1 MNKKLLFFNKEGD
14 NLNVKWNKVEN
25 RWESDLIFEENS
37 SDTFKT
43 LGLYIF
49 EKVDGIDFISEDLIL
64 EKWQLFNEKGILLK
78 EGSDKRFKINKIE
91 PTNNDSSFFSK
102 WIYIDN
108 SNEIK
113 LGSLIRFKSN
123 IFEFQDI
130 NRNYEVINKK
140 KDAILIISQINNNQ
154 FNIDYSPTYSIS
166 SEYINKNIEIIN
178 SISILDYKD
187 SSDNSKLSFW
197 NERNFWKKLINGR
210 KLSII
215 NSENN
220 NSVVTLK
227 NKSLEDS
234 VYYSYY
240 IDEDELSPNSKLIME
255 VNLLTNVPVIYN
267 GPIQIN
273 TNNIQ
278 FLNIPKRLL
287 PGTLFR
293 IPESALN
300 TSEFEIDNIEKFDLI
315 LTNKI
320 FNIGN
325 QVIWNNKIYQC
336 ITAYEF
342 NILSPITPTDTLYW
356 TEDITYLPIKNTAL
370 IENITYAS
378 IQLTTNR
385 IFYTQEGEND
395 NKKTISKFVENWKD
409 DLNALNIELLFN
421 GSKLMAKLKFGSL
434 YADVKFYNNSL
445 SNEITNVD
453 NTFSKNLEVFEKLKS
468 EDNTDISVR
477 NRISVK
483 IEDISDF
490 GLKIYI
496 NNELYEQSTL
506 FVVESNLVNKKR
518 TIDRTLREWYK
529 KWKQD
534 LSKLGIIIS
543 LSSSKNSSFY
553 FNTVNISTQYPN
565 VPFKVDIKMG
575 DLGVYKIRY
584 KDISFLEIGS
594 GLSIQINNI
603 DYYSSRMN
611 TIGETLDFWIEK
623 WSIILENMGIFVEK
637 INNETITINILRQ
650 DAINTFKID
659 VYNPILPGESNFIMT
674 DRIVRNMG
682 MLITSNSA
690 LLIDN
695 NESFIKPGI
704 SVGTVIN
711 LLNTT
716 YTYNNQEYNILFLDN
731 KMINFSYQG
740 PFWGSENTCTGTQ
753 SIIVE
758 YSDGSTYSLCENINA
773 LNLGSSFDAS
783 NFDDGFNII
792 EMGNNQYSIETN
804 NLLSEP
810 FDILYNDLSQKFFVL
825 TNNLESWDAE
835 TKIRIK
841 NILLPLNLGSKK
853 IKFNNLNNYLYVLTY
868 DKIYKIDT
876 IIDEIISTININ
888 WEPSDIEFDNIGNVY
903 VSYISENLISIYD
916 SSDNIIGDINTDAPI
931 SKMENQKTSIFGTKL
946 NDELIEFKSDLN
958 IYATYSITNINNT
971 LLNYEPLETILAIGD
986 NLFRIDSGTQTQ
998 IIGVT
1003 GSSSSNIKYNK
1014 LVNNILISKSDG
1026 EIVSLD
1032 SNLSIIYKSQISNY
1046 GELSFSG
1053 YDGDYYLS
1061 SNQKIIIVDS
1071 RNGFVKLSET
1081 IPGGNLTKISYI
1093 PNRRSMLFIQKTSNR
1108 IVEILVNVTDEFIIE
1123 NLSGLEIFQN
1133 NFGTLSSD
1141 YQNVDGVWLKTRDT
1155 IRKPRHGYS
1164 FRNKR
1169 MNFKIELENDP
1180 EEIFILDFSGDN
1192 LESSGPYTYTGNKPL
1207 DVISLNREENKD
1219 ITKVDKPEYQKTI
1232 FKEVKKSL
1240 DFIDSSENPSFLPE
1254 PFEIFIGFKS
1264 ENEGISE
1271 NKLKIYEKQEVEYIL
1286 NSNLSGDYVIFT
1298 SKIENGENLG
1308 IIKLSE
1314 YSTQSFIND
1323 NLNLDRGFEIGQM
1336 VNITLTD
1343 ISNQFNQYIS
1353 KNNGLTIE
1361 IKEIY
1366 NKEIVFFLR
1375 DLKIE
1380 NETTIVNDYPSSGKT
1395 TLLRL
1400 KLKVV
1405 DKLIASFNIKGQTEI
1420 EDIRYKIELSN
1431 TGKEITADNVWIF
1444 KDYDINEQGF
1454 DWTYLNRKRKE
1465 LLLNRE
1471 KIFPYIGSYK
1481 AIINAINFFG
1491 YNDLQLFEYYRNI
1504 NENSN
1509 NFEKLFKVEIP
1520 DIFNNSIKGWTEIDF
1535 IKQPNS
1541 NFKETNLFNLTYR
1554 ITDKDGNNTLSYS
1567 LKEVLI
1573 KLQGLK
1579 KWLERNVIPI
1589 THKIQD
1595 ITGISE
1601 FKGKNI
1607 IQHNSYDIK
1616 TIKTTEV
1623 FSPVDFN
1630 INESYLLPINSGSS
1644 VYNIVLEFSSVENP
1658 DHFYIKIKTWEK
1670 NKQWE
1675 PFIEYSLG
1683 EKVTYMEKQWE
1694 STKQNNRNNIPSEW
1708 INLSDWKEDI
1718 TYLKNQIVKYKS
1730 EAYQL
1735 SSNNSISEI
1744 PGINLN
1750 WSKIS
1755 SWKEINLLPVQD
1767 IREWRTS
1774 LEDFNFTIDTN
1785 IDPYI
1790 TIEVRSDNGRGSTYN
1805 IRKSYE
1811 IRWIDD
1817 ISGKKLVIIDPKIP
1831 QRI

>member
-14 NLNVKWNKVEN
+14 NLNVKWNEVEN

-64 EKWQLFNEKGILLK
+64 EKWQLFNERGILFK
-78 EGSDKRFKINKIE
+78 KGNIKRFNINKIE

-108 SNEIK
+108 PNEIK
-113 LGSLIRFKSN
+113 LGSIIRFNSN
-123 IFEFQDI
+123 IFEFQDTD
-130 NRNYEVINKK
+130 NVYEVINKK
-140 KDAILIISQINNNQ
+140 KDAILIVSKINNNQ
-154 FNIDYSPTYSIS
+154 FNIDYSPTYSIA
-166 SEYINKNIEIIN
+166 SEYINKTIEIIN
-178 SISILDYKD
+178 CISILDYKD
-187 SSDNSKLSFW
+187 ISDNNKFSFW

-215 NSENN
+215 NSEENDN
-220 NSVVTLK
+220 VVTLK
-227 NKSLEDS
+227 NKNLEDS
-234 VYYSYY
+234 TYYNYY
-240 IDEDELSPNSKLIME
+240 IDEDYLSPNSKLIME

-267 GPIQIN
+267 GTIQIN

-293 IPESALN
+293 IPESTLN

-336 ITAYEF
+336 IVAYEF
-342 NILSPITPTDTLYW
+342 NISNPITPKDILYW
-356 TEDITYLPIKNTAL
+356 TEDITYLPIKNTA
-370 IENITYAS
+370 ITENILYAS
-378 IQLTTNR
+378 IQLTTNK

-395 NKKTISKFVENWKD
+395 NKKTISKFVENWKN
-409 DLNALNIELLFN
+409 DLSVLNIELLFN
-421 GSKLMAKLKFGSL
+421 GSRLTSKLKFSSL
-434 YADVKFYNNSL
+434 YADIKFYNNSL
-445 SNEITNVD
+445 SSEITSVD
-453 NTFSKNLEVFEKLKS
+453 NILSKNLEIFENL
-468 EDNTDISVR
+468 ENENNTNTSIR
-477 NRISVK
+477 NRISLK

-506 FVVESNLVNKKR
+506 FVIDSNLINKER

-529 KWKQD
+529 KWKKD
-534 LSKLGIIIS
+534 LSKLGIIIN
-543 LSSSKNSSFY
+543 LSSSDNSTFY
-553 FNTVNISTQYPN
+553 FNTLNISTQYPN
-565 VPFKVDIKMG
+565 IPFRIEVKMG
-575 DLGVYKIRY
+575 DLGVYKINY

-603 DYYSSRMN
+603 DYYSSRIN
-611 TIGETLDFWIEK
+611 TISETLDFWIEK
-623 WSIILENMGIFVEK
+623 WSIILENLGIFVEK
-637 INNETITINILRQ
+637 IDNDTINISTLRQ
-650 DAINTFKID
+650 DSINTFKID
-659 VYNPILPGESNFIMT
+659 TYNPILPGESNFITT
-674 DRIVRNMG
+674 DRRFGNVG

-690 LLIDN
+690 LLIN
-695 NESFIKPGI
+695 NNDSFIKPGI

-711 LLNTT
+711 LLNTN

-731 KMINFSYQG
+731 RMINFSYQG
-740 PFWGSENTCTGTQ
+740 PFWGSENTCIGTQ
-753 SIIVE
+753 SKIIE

-773 LNLGSSFDAS
+773 LNLGSAFDS
-783 NFDDGFNII
+783 SDLESGFNILEI
-792 EMGNNQYSIETN
+792 GNNQYSVETN

-835 TKIRIK
+835 TKTRIK

-853 IKFNNLNNYLYVLTY
+853 IKFNNFNNYLYVLTQ

-876 IIDEIISTININ
+876 IIDEIVSIININ
-888 WEPSDIEFDNIGNVY
+888 WEPSDIEFDNAGNIFI
-903 VSYISENLISIYD
+903 SYISENFISIYNVI
-916 SSDNIIGDINTDAPI
+916 DNIVGNINTNAPI
-931 SKMENQKTSIFGTKL
+931 SKMENRNDSIFGTKL
-946 NDELIEFKSDLN
+946 DEELIEFKSDLN
-958 IYATYSITNINNT
+958 IYATYSVPNINNT
-971 LLNYEPLETILAIGD
+971 LLNYEPLGAILTMGD
-986 NLFRIDSGTQTQ
+986 NLFEINSGTQTQ

-1003 GSSSSNIKYNK
+1003 GSSDSNIKYNK
-1014 LVNNILISKSDG
+1014 LINNILILKSDG

-1032 SNLSIIYKSQISNY
+1032 SNLSIVYKSQISNY

-1061 SNQKIIIVDS
+1061 SNQIIIIIDS

-1081 IPGGNLTKISYI
+1081 IPGGNLTKIAYI
-1093 PNRRSMLFIQKTSNR
+1093 PNRRSMLFIQKTTNR

-1123 NLSGLEIFQN
+1123 NISELEIFQN
-1133 NFGTLSSD
+1133 NFGTLSTD
-1141 YQNVDGVWLKTRDT
+1141 YQNVEGIWLKTRDT

-1164 FRNKR
+1164 FKNKR
-1169 MNFKIELENDP
+1169 MDFKIELENEP

-1192 LESSGPYTYTGNKPL
+1192 LENSGSYAYTGNKPL
-1207 DVISLNREENKD
+1207 EIISLNREENKD

-1232 FKEVKKSL
+1232 FREIKKSL
-1240 DFIDSSENPSFLPE
+1240 DFIDSGENPSFLPE

-1264 ENEGISE
+1264 ENEGVSE

-1286 NSNLSGDYVIFT
+1286 NSNLSGDYVIFS

-1323 NLNLDRGFEIGQM
+1323 NLNLDRGFEIGQI

-1353 KNNGLTIE
+1353 KNNGLTLK

-1366 NKEIVFFLR
+1366 NKEIVFFLN
-1375 DLKIE
+1375 DLQME
-1380 NETTIVNDYPSSGKT
+1380 NEMTIVNDYPSVGKMT
-1395 TLLRL
+1395 FLRL

-1454 DWTYLNRKRKE
+1454 DWTYLNKKRKE

-1504 NENSN
+1504 NKNSN

-1520 DIFNNSIKGWTEIDF
+1520 DIFNNSTKGWTEIDF

-1601 FKGKNI
+1601 FNSSNI

-1616 TIKTTEV
+1616 TIKTTEI
-1623 FSPVDFN
+1623 FSPVDFK

-1644 VYNIVLEFSSVENP
+1644 VYNVVLEFSSVENP

-1675 PFIEYSLG
+1675 PFIEYSLN

-1708 INLSDWKEDI
+1708 TNLSDWKEDI

-1735 SSNNSISEI
+1735 ISNSSISEI

-1750 WSKIS
+1750 WTKIS
-1755 SWKEINLLPVQD
+1755 NWKEVDLLPVQD
-1767 IREWRTS
+1767 IKEWRTS
-1774 LEDFNFTIDTN
+1774 LENFNFTIDTN

-1790 TIEVRSDNGRGSTYN
+1790 IVEVKSDNGRGSTYS

-1817 ISGKKLVIIDPKIP
+1817 ISGKNLIIIDPKIP